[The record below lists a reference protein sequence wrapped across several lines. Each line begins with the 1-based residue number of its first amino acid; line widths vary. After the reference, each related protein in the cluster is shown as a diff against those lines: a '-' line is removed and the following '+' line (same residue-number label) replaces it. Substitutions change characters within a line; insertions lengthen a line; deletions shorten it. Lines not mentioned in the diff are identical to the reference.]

1 MKYNELIKIL
11 KEKVT
16 DDMFETLV
24 MNKFFYTRSFKV
36 LNCEVVF
43 DNLKIYKLQEWI
55 TGEEYYLIINPS
67 CKECN
72 KNLFPD
78 DKYMV
83 ANKDEDTLFYLANEL
98 NGASHKDFPMEVRW
112 LIPVLEDFEE
122 NRCQAVS
129 NHNYFKFDRKVEEIV
144 IKSRR
149 ENTKRLEGL
158 FDKAIDYAIEKLKD
172 EKYITN
178 KEDWNKKTGKIKL
191 TGEKGKNRTCYC
203 AFNSTV
209 YLNFVVKEPYDMFQ
223 MHLNS
228 ENDIPIFAEKVIEI
242 IKSQK
247 NFN

>member
-1 MKYNELIKIL
+1 MMKYNELIKIL

-36 LNCEVVF
+36 LNCEVAF

-78 DKYMV
+78 DKYMI

-98 NGASHKDFPMEVRW
+98 NGASHKDFPMELRW
-112 LIPVLEDFEE
+112 LIPVLDNFEE
-122 NRCQAVS
+122 
-129 NHNYFKFDRKVEEIV
+129 D
-144 IKSRR
+144 KSTARQHIHYR
-149 ENTKRLEGL
+149 FTDKIEKNVTQEYRAYAEKQKKL
-158 FDKAIDYAIEKLKD
+158 FDKAMDCAIAKLLE
-172 EKYITN
+172 EKYIVN

-191 TGEKGKNRTCYC
+191 TGEKGENRICRWGFVPPCYV
-203 AFNSTV
+203 AFT
-209 YLNFVVKEPYDMFQ
+209 VKEPSNIFNMIFND
-223 MHLNS
+223 
-228 ENDIPIFAEKVIEI
+228 ENDIPEYVEKVIEI
-242 IKSQK
+242 IKSK
-247 NFN
+247 KRL